1 MAEVV
6 EGVYPKKYAAFVST
20 LGFVN
25 LDIGLLLS
33 RSCVV
38 QIDFYD
44 RLLLSTLTPFAVLL
58 ALAAAYSIS
67 KDRNKDSE
75 PSRRLHVR
83 HNYVSAVIFMAFV
96 VYSTVSFTIF
106 QTFVC
111 DTTGETNFLRADYS
125 LHCDTDVYRRYRAY
139 AAVMVCVY
147 PIGVPAI
154 YAWGLLRIRKKL
166 AKPSSLTETTELAN
180 TSGLTVTNHLERLS
194 GIWASYRPSRYYYD
208 LVECVRRT
216 ALTAAA
222 VFIVP
227 NSVSHINVGLLLA
240 VVFLLVSASA
250 DPFTSK
256 VDTNISL
263 WGNGIILASMYL
275 ALLTKVNVSDTD
287 EVSVS
292 LSAFQNALIAANV
305 FLVGTVLVQ
314 AVVELYAIMSAETG
328 IELAPRRR
336 ST

>member
-6 EGVYPKKYAAFVST
+6 EDVYPKKYAAFVST
-20 LGFVN
+20 LRFVN

-33 RSCVV
+33 HSCVV

-75 PSRRLHVR
+75 PSRRLQVR
-83 HNYVSAVIFMAFV
+83 HNYVSAVILMAFF

-147 PIGVPAI
+147 PIGLPAI
-154 YAWGLLRIRKKL
+154 YAWWLLRIRKEL
-166 AKPSSLTETTELAN
+166 AKPSSLTETTSSLTETTELAN
-180 TSGLTVTNHLERLS
+180 TSVLTVTNHLERLS

-208 LVECVRRT
+208 LIECVRRT

-227 NSVSHINVGLLLA
+227 SSVSQINVGLLLA
-240 VVFLLVSASA
+240 AVFSLVSASA

-256 VDTNISL
+256 VDTNLSL

-275 ALLTKVNVSDTD
+275 ALLTKVNVSDND
-287 EVSVS
+287 EVSV
-292 LSAFQNALIAANV
+292 
-305 FLVGTVLVQ
+305 
-314 AVVELYAIMSAETG
+314 
-328 IELAPRRR
+328 
-336 ST
+336 